1 MNDKWLKSFLAIAE
15 TGSITSAAREL
26 YITPQALLQQLNLL
40 ESAAGFK
47 LFHRNSTGCTLTPS
61 GNIFYKGTLQ
71 IFQTYSQTI
80 AQCRRIEESNA
91 SIRIPFMLTIVPM
104 EFMEKVCAS
113 YKSTDGA
120 LKVQFIPART
130 KTDDWIDGLVRDE
143 YDIIEHYCIDGYV
156 PRGVYFQK
164 LYDIRSWCLMRSD
177 HPLANKAMIGP
188 EELEGSTL
196 ATNCIS
202 LLRYLQ
208 MYLENTGIHV
218 DFREIESNRFSIIDA
233 CDAGDICFLN
243 GNIANEF
250 TGFSCVP
257 LNFDTHVQSDLACR
271 ETMYPAYV
279 PFFDAAIEVSKTFS
293 WGE

>member
-1 MNDKWLKSFLAIAE
+1 M
-15 TGSITSAAREL
+15 
-26 YITPQALLQQLNLL
+26 
-40 ESAAGFK
+40 
-47 LFHRNSTGCTLTPS
+47 
-61 GNIFYKGTLQ
+61 Q

-257 LNFDTHVQSDLACR
+257 LNFDTHVQSGLACR